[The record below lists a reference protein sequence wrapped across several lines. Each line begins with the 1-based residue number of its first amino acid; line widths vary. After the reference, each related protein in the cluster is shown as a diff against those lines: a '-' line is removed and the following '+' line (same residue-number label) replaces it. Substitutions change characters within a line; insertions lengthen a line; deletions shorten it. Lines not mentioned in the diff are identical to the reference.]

1 MAIPYL
7 LSPLQ
12 ILGDEEYNSESP
24 RIGGQ
29 PMVPDEKAA
38 LICSKLKERGYRG
51 AVLPV
56 EHVAQLKHE
65 IEERLGQKEIDAPLY
80 DRCLSSFKFDVTTNL
95 PGTCSIIMTAA
106 PQPQRE
112 VTFHFDGQTYS
123 VIIPP
128 TYYADTDDQVR
139 NILEN
144 ILTTNGY
151 QLHRAALPLKL
162 LAVCS
167 GMAEYGKNNIA
178 YVEGLGS
185 FVRLKAFLS
194 DMPTNRGEWL
204 EPRVMKECDK
214 CKACLKACP
223 TGAIVRDRFLIHAER
238 CLTFLNEGSERFPEW
253 IDPAWHNSLI
263 GCMKCQ
269 VVCPVNKQ
277 FVKWVEQ
284 GEDFTEAETE
294 LILNGVLLDRLPPE
308 TVHKLNRSYMAE
320 YLDVL
325 PRNLRALMR

>member
-1 MAIPYL
+1 MA
-7 LSPLQ
+7 
-12 ILGDEEYNSESP
+12 
-24 RIGGQ
+24 
-29 PMVPDEKAA
+29 PDETAA
-38 LICSKLKERGYRG
+38 LICSQLKERGYRG
-51 AVLPV
+51 AVLPI

-65 IEERLGQKEIDAPLY
+65 IEGRLSQKEMDAGLY
-80 DRCLSSFKFDVTTNL
+80 ERYLTYFKFDVAASL
-95 PGTCSIIMTAA
+95 PGARSIIITAA
-106 PQPQRE
+106 PQPQRKA
-112 VTFHFDGQTYS
+112 TFHFNRQSYS

-128 TYYADTDDQVR
+128 TYYHDTDNPIR
-139 NILEN
+139 EILQD
-144 ILTTNGY
+144 ILGSSDC
-151 QLHRAALPLKL
+151 QLHPIALPVKL
-162 LAVCS
+162 LAVGS
-167 GMAEYGKNNIA
+167 GIAEYGKNNIA
-178 YVEGLGS
+178 YVEGMGS

-194 DMPTNRGEWL
+194 DMPTNRSEWL

-223 TGAIVRDRFLIHAER
+223 TGAILPDRFLIRAER
-238 CLTFLNEGSERFPEW
+238 CITFLNEWPEKFPGW
-253 IDPAWHNSLI
+253 IDPAWHNSLV

-269 VVCPVNKQ
+269 LVCPVNKQ

-325 PRNLRALMR
+325 PRNLRALMK

>member
-1 MAIPYL
+1 MA
-7 LSPLQ
+7 
-12 ILGDEEYNSESP
+12 
-24 RIGGQ
+24 
-29 PMVPDEKAA
+29 PDEIAG
-38 LICSKLKERGYRG
+38 LVCSKLEEKGYRG
-51 AVLPV
+51 TVLSV
-56 EHVAQLKHE
+56 ERITQLKHE
-65 IEERLGQKEIDAPLY
+65 IEERLSQKEIDAALC
-80 DRCLSSFKFDVTTNL
+80 DRYLSGFKFDVTTNL
-95 PGTCSIIMTAA
+95 LGTCSIIMTAA
-106 PQPQRE
+106 PQPQRK

-123 VIIPP
+123 AIIPP

-144 ILTTNGY
+144 ILTTDGY

-162 LAVCS
+162 LAVHS

-194 DMPTNRGEWL
+194 DMPTNRSEWL

-223 TGAIVRDRFLIHAER
+223 TGAIAPDRFLIHAER
-238 CLTFLNEGSERFPEW
+238 CITFLNEWPEEFPGW

-269 VVCPVNKQ
+269 LVCPVNKQ

-308 TVHKLNRSYMAE
+308 TAHKLNRSYMVE

-325 PRNLRALMR
+325 PRNLRALIK

>member
-1 MAIPYL
+1 MA
-7 LSPLQ
+7 
-12 ILGDEEYNSESP
+12 
-24 RIGGQ
+24 
-29 PMVPDEKAA
+29 PDEIAG
-38 LICSKLKERGYRG
+38 LVCSKLEEKGYRG
-51 AVLPV
+51 TVLSV
-56 EHVAQLKHE
+56 ERIAQLKHE
-65 IEERLGQKEIDAPLY
+65 IEERLSQKEIDTALH
-80 DRCLSSFKFDVTTNL
+80 DRYLSSFKFDVTTNL

-106 PQPQRE
+106 PQPQRK

-144 ILTTNGY
+144 TLTTNGY

-162 LAVCS
+162 LAVHS

-194 DMPTNRGEWL
+194 DMPTNRGDWL

-238 CLTFLNEGSERFPEW
+238 CTTFLNEGPEAFPEW
-253 IDPAWHNSLI
+253 LDPAWHNSLV
-263 GCMKCQ
+263 GCMRCQ
-269 VVCPVNKQ
+269 LGCPVNKP
-277 FVKWVEQ
+277 FAKWMEE
-284 GEDFTEAETE
+284 GEDFNEAETE
-294 LILNGVLLDRLPPE
+294 LILNGVPIDRMPPE
-308 TVHKLNRSYMAE
+308 TTHKLNRCYMLDS
-320 YLDVL
+320 LDVL